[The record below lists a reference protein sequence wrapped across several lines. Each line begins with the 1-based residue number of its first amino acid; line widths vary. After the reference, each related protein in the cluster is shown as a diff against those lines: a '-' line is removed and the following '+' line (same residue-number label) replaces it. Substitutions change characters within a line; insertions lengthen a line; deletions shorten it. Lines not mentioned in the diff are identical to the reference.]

1 MEGKWNE
8 ELKRCTIKSSSTICI
23 KIDLNEWEAEL
34 RDPRTSMES
43 FQLRFSLISRRTQF
57 ISKSAKRRVK
67 ALKAYICT
75 DSKLVLVSGNVSR
88 TFYLADNR
96 FCCDWQRPLF
106 YNTPPLHDF
115 IVAVKQVFEIF
126 QAENHTV
133 ILALSSSMREA
144 ELNKFIDTLN
154 SFQEKI
160 EKFRIHLY
168 EESVELFKILM
179 KRLSINVASFTVIFN
194 YRPFGLSVDPQHF
207 ERELSVDPLHFKCDV
222 LVSLGI
228 TKVIPVE
235 SLLRTECKE
244 LILLENGYKSEQS
257 NQALKSWMEG
267 KWNGELK
274 RCTIA
279 SQSTIRIKIDLD
291 EWKAELRDPRTS
303 MESFQVTIGDK
314 LETIQVRGGII
325 LTRDD
330 GKRMLISFLH
340 LSEYLETEVTR
351 EMIDQYEDMTKCWET
366 GEVRIEARDRGGYS
380 QFITGYFNL
389 LVL

>member
-1 MEGKWNE
+1 MAQRFPLIRLPFLCIQEIVNLWNE
-8 ELKRCTIKSSSTICI
+8 FTI
-23 KIDLNEWEAEL
+23 
-34 RDPRTSMES
+34 
-43 FQLRFSLISRRTQF
+43 LRFSLISRRTQF

-106 YNTPPLHDF
+106 YNTPSLNDF
-115 IVAVKQVFEIF
+115 IVAVKNVFEIF

-160 EKFRIHLY
+160 EKFRIHLF
-168 EESVELFKILM
+168 EESVELFKILI
-179 KRLSINVASFTVIFN
+179 KRLSINVASFTVIFH
-194 YRPFGLSVDPQHF
+194 YRPFGLSDPLHF
-207 ERELSVDPLHFKCDV
+207 KRELSVDPLHFKCDV
-222 LVSLGI
+222 LVSLAI

-257 NQALKSWMEG
+257 NQALRSWMEG
-267 KWNGELK
+267 KWNEELK

-279 SQSTIRIKIDLD
+279 SQSSIRIKIDQN
-291 EWKAELRDPRTS
+291 EWKAELRDPKTS
-303 MESFQVTIGDK
+303 VESFQVTIGDK
-314 LETIQVRGGII
+314 LETIQVRGGIV
-325 LTRDD
+325 LTRHD
-330 GKRMLISFLH
+330 GKRILISFLH

-351 EMIDQYEDMTKCWET
+351 EMIDQYEDMAKCWET

-380 QFITGYFNL
+380 RFITGYFNC